1 MPHTLERD
9 EILQLIAGL
18 RHCSQ
23 IVIGQWAEDLG
34 MDEETAVRLMAPF
47 GGGAF
52 EGEVCGAVA
61 GALAVIGAKYGH
73 YEFGDAEQN
82 QIMIGKATEFKQKFK
97 ERNGSIV
104 CRNLLGDF
112 DFSKPGEVERAQQ
125 SGVLLEK
132 CPDFIGSALEI
143 LEEVMED

>member
-61 GALAVIGAKYGH
+61 AERYP
-73 YEFGDAEQN
+73 FG
-82 QIMIGKATEFKQKFK
+82 K
-97 ERNGSIV
+97 V
-104 CRNLLGDF
+104 
-112 DFSKPGEVERAQQ
+112 PGLYWLRA
-125 SGVLLEK
+125 GN
-132 CPDFIGSALEI
+132 P
-143 LEEVMED
+143 